1 MQAAQPDPTLE
12 ILLVEDNPADV
23 TLIREGLREAKT
35 KHHLSVAIDG
45 DEAIR
50 FLRREGG
57 FASAPRPHLVL
68 LDLNLPKRLGTEV
81 LCAVKT
87 DPNLKRIPILI
98 NTSSLAETDVNAAYE
113 CGSNSYIRKPNELAD
128 VYDIVRTL
136 EHFWLELS
144 LLPSTGPVQWS
155 G

>member
-1 MQAAQPDPTLE
+1 MQAAQRDPTLE

-50 FLRREGG
+50 FLRREGR

-68 LDLNLPKRLGTEV
+68 LDLNLPKRLGHRG
-81 LCAVKT
+81 AVRRQDRSEPEANS
-87 DPNLKRIPILI
+87 DPDLHLVACRDGRER
-98 NTSSLAETDVNAAYE
+98 SL
-113 CGSNSYIRKPNELAD
+113 
-128 VYDIVRTL
+128 
-136 EHFWLELS
+136 
-144 LLPSTGPVQWS
+144 
-155 G
+155 